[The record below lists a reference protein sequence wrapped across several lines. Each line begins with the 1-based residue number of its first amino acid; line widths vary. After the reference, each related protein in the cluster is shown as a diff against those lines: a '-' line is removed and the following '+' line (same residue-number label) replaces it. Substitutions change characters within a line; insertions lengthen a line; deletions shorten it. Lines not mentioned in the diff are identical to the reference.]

1 MPKGNNLHQS
11 ERVLVCAPFGR
22 DGSLVQKHLLSA
34 GLIAQI
40 CSSAQE
46 LSAAIGEG
54 AGAAVISDEALT
66 ADSVECLRAE
76 LARQA
81 PWSDFP
87 VIIMTSG
94 GDTTRDSRYRLRLLE
109 PLGNVSLLE
118 RPLRTATLISS
129 VTTAL
134 RARRRQYQLAAYLQ
148 ERDEKEREIVRQNEA
163 LVKANGELEEFA
175 YVSSH
180 DLQEPLRM
188 INIYTQLLVREFAG
202 RSENAQQ
209 YANFIEGGVK
219 RMEKLLSDLLIYS
232 RTIHPETAKVD
243 NTDLSKSLAQALAT
257 LDNRIEESGADIEF
271 NQLPTVSG
279 DETQLAQVFQ
289 NLLSNALKYRRPDV
303 SPRIVISAEQ
313 QGKEWV
319 VSVTDN
325 GIGFDQQYAR
335 RIFGL
340 FKRLHKDAYPGTGL
354 GLAICHRIIER
365 CGGRMW
371 AEGRPG
377 DGSTFY
383 LAFPIQ
389 ADESARDDGLRDHRD
404 GIDEIRTAS

>member
-1 MPKGNNLHQS
+1 MPKGNDLYQR

-22 DGSLVQKHLLSA
+22 DGSLIQKHLLSA
-34 GLIAQI
+34 GVMAEV

-54 AGAAVISDEALT
+54 AGAAVISDEALSPN
-66 ADSVECLRAE
+66 SVECLRAE
-76 LARQA
+76 LARHA

-87 VIIMTSG
+87 IIIMTSG
-94 GDTTRDSRYRLRLLE
+94 GDTTHDSRLRLRLLE

-188 INIYTQLLVREFAG
+188 INIYTQLLVRDFAG
-202 RSENAQQ
+202 QSEKAET
-209 YANFIEGGVK
+209 YAKFIDGGVT
-219 RMEKLLSDLLIYS
+219 RMEKLLSDLLTYS
-232 RTIHPETAKVD
+232 RTIHSDTVRVD
-243 NTDLSKSLAQALAT
+243 TTNLSKSLAQALAT
-257 LDNRIEESGADIEF
+257 LSIRIEENRADIEF
-271 NQLPTVSG
+271 NELPTVAG
-279 DETQLAQVFQ
+279 DEAQLAQVFQ
-289 NLLSNALKYRRPDV
+289 NLYSNALKYRRYDV
-303 SPRIVISAEQ
+303 SPKIVILAEQ
-313 QGKEWV
+313 KGKEWV
-319 VSVTDN
+319 VSITDN

-340 FKRLHKDAYPGTGL
+340 FKRLHKDEYPGTGL
-354 GLAICHRIIER
+354 GLAICHRIVER
-365 CGGRMW
+365 CGGRVW

-377 DGSTFY
+377 EGSTFY
-383 LAFPIQ
+383 LAFPIPSDN
-389 ADESARDDGLRDHRD
+389 ARRVNCASHHRDD
-404 GIDEIRTAS
+404 IDEIKAG

>member
-1 MPKGNNLHQS
+1 MPKGNNVYQR

-22 DGSLVQKHLLSA
+22 DASLIRQHLSSA
-34 GLIAQI
+34 GLIAQV
-40 CSSAQE
+40 CSTMQE

-54 AGAAVISDEALT
+54 AGAALISDEALS

-76 LARQA
+76 LARQP

-87 VIIMTSG
+87 VIVMTSG
-94 GDTTRDSRYRLRLLE
+94 GETTHDSRHRLRLLE

-129 VTTAL
+129 MRTAL
-134 RARRRQYQLAAYLQ
+134 RARGRQYQLAAYLE

-163 LVKANGELEEFA
+163 LVKANSELEEFA

-188 INIYTQLLVREFAG
+188 INIYSQRLIRDFAG
-202 RSENAQQ
+202 QSEKARA
-209 YANFIEGGVK
+209 YAKFIEGGVR
-219 RMEKLLSDLLIYS
+219 RMEKLLDDLLSYS
-232 RTIHPETAKVD
+232 RTIHPDTVRVEK
-243 NTDLSKSLAQALAT
+243 TDLSKSLVQALAT
-257 LDNRIEESGADIEF
+257 LNVRIEENGAEVVV
-271 NQLPTVSG
+271 NELPTVPG
-279 DETQLAQVFQ
+279 DEAQLAQVFQ

-303 SPRIVISAEQ
+303 SPKIVISAEQ
-313 QGKEWV
+313 QGREWV
-319 VSVTDN
+319 VSITDN
-325 GIGFDQQYAR
+325 GIGFEQQYSR

-340 FKRLHKDAYPGTGL
+340 FKRLHKDEYPGTGL
-354 GLAICHRIIER
+354 GLAICHRILER

-377 DGSTFY
+377 EGSTFY
-383 LAFPIQ
+383 LGFPLA
-389 ADESARDDGLRDHRD
+389 ADAVVADDCVEHQRD
-404 GIDEIRTAS
+404 GVDEIETG

>member
-1 MPKGNNLHQS
+1 MPKGNNLYQS

-22 DGSLVQKHLLSA
+22 DGSLIQEHLSSA
-34 GLIAQI
+34 GLIAQV

-66 ADSVECLRAE
+66 ADSVEWLRAE

-94 GDTTRDSRYRLRLLE
+94 GNTTHDSRYRLRLLE

-118 RPLRTATLISS
+118 RPLRSATLISS
-129 VTTAL
+129 VMTAL
-134 RARRRQYQLAAYLQ
+134 RARRRQYQLAAHLE

-188 INIYTQLLVREFAG
+188 INIYTQLLIREFAG
-202 RSENAQQ
+202 QSEKAQQ
-209 YANFIEGGVK
+209 YADFIEGGVK
-219 RMEKLLSDLLIYS
+219 RMEKLLSDLLTYS
-232 RTIHPETAKVD
+232 RTIHSDTAKVG
-243 NTDLSKSLAQALAT
+243 NTDLSKPLAQALAT
-257 LDNRIEESGADIEF
+257 LKSRIEENGAEIES
-271 NQLPTVSG
+271 NELPTVAG
-279 DETQLAQVFQ
+279 EEAQLAQVFQ
-289 NLLSNALKYRRPDV
+289 NLLSNALKYRRVDR
-303 SPRIVISAEQ
+303 SPKIVISAER

-319 VSVTDN
+319 VSITDN

-340 FKRLHKDAYPGTGL
+340 FKRLHKDEYPGTGL

-377 DGSTFY
+377 EGSTFY
-383 LAFPIQ
+383 LAFPIP
-389 ADESARDDGLRDHRD
+389 ADEIARDNGADDQP
-404 GIDEIRTAS
+404 S

>member
-1 MPKGNNLHQS
+1 MPKGNSLFQS

-22 DGSLVQKHLLSA
+22 DGSLIQKQLLSA
-34 GLIAQI
+34 GLTAQI
-40 CSSAQE
+40 CNSAQE

-66 ADSVECLRAE
+66 ADSVEWLRAE

-94 GDTTRDSRYRLRLLE
+94 GDTTHDSRHRLRLLE

-118 RPLRTATLISS
+118 RPLRSATLISS
-129 VTTAL
+129 VMTAL
-134 RARRRQYQLAAYLQ
+134 RARRHQYQLAAYLD

-188 INIYTQLLVREFAG
+188 INIYSQLLVREFG
-202 RSENAQQ
+202 SQSEKAQSC
-209 YANFIEGGVK
+209 ATFIERGVK
-219 RMEKLLSDLLIYS
+219 QMEKLLSDLLTYS
-232 RTIHPETAKVD
+232 RTIHPDTVKVD
-243 NTDLSKSLAQALAT
+243 NADLSKSLAQAVAT
-257 LDNRIEESGADIEF
+257 LNSRIEENGAEIEF
-271 NQLPTVSG
+271 SELPTVPG
-279 DETQLAQVFQ
+279 DEAQLAQVFQ
-289 NLLSNALKYRRPDV
+289 NLLSNALKYRQLAVP
-303 SPRIVISAEQ
+303 PKIVISAEQ

-340 FKRLHKDAYPGTGL
+340 FKRLHKDKYPGTGL
-354 GLAICHRIIER
+354 GLAICHRILER
-365 CGGRMW
+365 CGGRIW

-377 DGSTFY
+377 EGSSFY
-383 LAFPIQ
+383 LAFPIL
-389 ADESARDDGLRDHRD
+389 ADQVTGDNGPGDCD
-404 GIDEIRTAS
+404 GIDAIRTG

>member
-1 MPKGNNLHQS
+1 MPKGNNLYHS
-11 ERVLVCAPFGR
+11 ERVLICAPFGR
-22 DGSLVQKHLLSA
+22 DGPLIHKHLLSA
-34 GLIAQI
+34 GLMAQV

-54 AGAAVISDEALT
+54 AGAAVISDEALS
-66 ADSVECLRAE
+66 ANSVEWLRAE

-94 GDTTRDSRYRLRLLE
+94 GDTTHDSRYRLRLLE

-118 RPLRTATLISS
+118 RPLRSATLISS

-134 RARRRQYQLAAYLQ
+134 RARRHQYQLAAYLE
-148 ERDEKEREIVRQNEA
+148 ERDENEREIVRQNEA

-188 INIYTQLLVREFAG
+188 INIYSQLLVREFG
-202 RSENAQQ
+202 GQSEKAQTC
-209 YANFIEGGVK
+209 ATFIERGVK
-219 RMEKLLSDLLIYS
+219 QMEKLLSDLLTYS
-232 RTIHPETAKVD
+232 RTIHPDTVKVD
-243 NTDLSKSLAQALAT
+243 NADLSQSLAQALAT
-257 LDNRIEESGADIEF
+257 LKSRIEENGAAIEC
-271 NQLPTVSG
+271 NELPTVAG
-279 DETQLAQVFQ
+279 DEAQLAQVFQ
-289 NLLSNALKYRRPDV
+289 NLLSNALKYRRHDLP
-303 SPRIVISAEQ
+303 PRIVISAEQ
-313 QGKEWV
+313 KGKEWV

-340 FKRLHKDAYPGTGL
+340 FKRLHKDEYPGTGL

-365 CGGRMW
+365 CGGRIW

-377 DGSTFY
+377 EGSTFY
-383 LAFPIQ
+383 LAFPIP
-389 ADESARDDGLRDHRD
+389 ADQVAGHNSPGDHRD
-404 GIDEIRTAS
+404 GIEEIRTG

>member
-1 MPKGNNLHQS
+1 MPTGNDLYQS

-22 DGSLVQKHLLSA
+22 DGSLIQKHLLSA
-34 GLIAQI
+34 GVVAEV

-54 AGAAVISDEALT
+54 AGAAVISDEALS
-66 ADSVECLRAE
+66 ADSVECLRGE
-76 LARQA
+76 FARHA

-94 GDTTRDSRYRLRLLE
+94 GDTTHDSRLRLRLLE

-129 VTTAL
+129 VRTAL
-134 RARRRQYQLAAYLQ
+134 RARRRQYQLAAYLA

-163 LVKANGELEEFA
+163 LLKANGELEEFA

-202 RSENAQQ
+202 QSETAQT
-209 YANFIEGGVK
+209 YAKFIDGGVT
-219 RMEKLLSDLLIYS
+219 RMEKLLSDLLTYS
-232 RTIHPETAKVD
+232 RTIHSDTARVD
-243 NTDLSKSLAQALAT
+243 STDLSKSLAQALAT
-257 LDNRIEESGADIEF
+257 LNIRIEENGADIEF
-271 NQLPTVSG
+271 QELPKVAG
-279 DETQLAQVFQ
+279 DEAQLAQVFQ
-289 NLLSNALKYRRPDV
+289 NVLSNALKYRRKDL
-303 SPRIVISAEQ
+303 SPKIVIAAEQ
-313 QGKEWV
+313 QGQEWV
-319 VSVTDN
+319 VSIKDN

-340 FKRLHKDAYPGTGL
+340 FKRLHKDEYPGTGL
-354 GLAICHRIIER
+354 GLAICHRIVER

-377 DGSTFY
+377 EGSTFY
-383 LAFPIQ
+383 LAFPVTADQ
-389 ADESARDDGLRDHRD
+389 AARHDCLGDHCDDF
-404 GIDEIRTAS
+404 DEIRTG